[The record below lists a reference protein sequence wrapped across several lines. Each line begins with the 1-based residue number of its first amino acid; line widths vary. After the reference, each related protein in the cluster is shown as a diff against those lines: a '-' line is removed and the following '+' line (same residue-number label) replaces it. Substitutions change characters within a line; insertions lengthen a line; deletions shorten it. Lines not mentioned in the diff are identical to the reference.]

1 MKGQENI
8 KEALDRTVK
17 ALTLKPSLGID
28 TGRSITRV
36 INGLTCEVTEKSF
49 KLIADMPGS
58 VGGNGAGPTPGVYG
72 RAALGSCLAI
82 GYMMRASQRNIPVE
96 SLQVEVQADFDDG
109 VLFGTANGKAGYSEI
124 RYTITIESAADE
136 QDILQIIE
144 EADNRSPY
152 LDIFGSG
159 SKCIRKVNIV
169 STKQS

>member
-1 MKGQENI
+1 MREQKKI
-8 KEALDRTVK
+8 KEALGRTVK

-28 TGRSITRV
+28 TGTSVTRV
-36 INGLTCEVTEKSF
+36 TNGLTCEVTEKTF
-49 KLIADMPGS
+49 KLTADMPES

-82 GYMMRASQRNIPVE
+82 GYMMRASQQNIPVE

-109 VLFGTANGKAGYSEI
+109 VLFGTAKGRAGYSEI
-124 RYTITIESAADE
+124 RYTITIESDADE
-136 QDILQIIE
+136 QDILQVIE

-152 LDIFGSG
+152 LDVFSSG